1 MPSKTVV
8 LCTVALTPELL
19 GDATPRLK
27 SFADAGATVPLGGVT
42 PAVTATVQSTYLTGL
57 PPSGHG
63 AVGNGWLFRDT
74 MEARLWQQ
82 SNRLVQAPK
91 VWEAAPGVTCANLC
105 WWFAMYSSA
114 DVTVTPRPMYPADG
128 RKIPDCYTKPGDL
141 RDHLQAE
148 LGQFPLFKFWGPAA
162 SLDST
167 RWIAEAAKLVE
178 ARFDP
183 KLSLIYL
190 PHLDYELQKKG
201 PALASIREALGELD
215 MVAGDLIEFY
225 EARDARVIVLS
236 EYGIVPVSR
245 PVHPNR
251 ALRAAGL
258 VAYRMELGREVIDI
272 GGSEAF
278 AMADHQIAHVYVHDP
293 ARIGE
298 VKLLLESL
306 DGVAEVLDEAGKRQY
321 GLDHERSG
329 ELVLIADADAW
340 FTYYYWE
347 DDSKAPDYART
358 VDIHRK
364 PGYDP
369 VELFL
374 DPAIRVPPLAVG
386 SRIVRRKLGFRTL
399 LDVIPLDPSLVRGSH
414 GRIPDDASK
423 GPLLI
428 TRQAD
433 LLEEGELAATGVND
447 LILRHLGM
455 APRRP
460 SGSSPLRSREAAAR

>member
-1 MPSKTVV
+1 MPQKTAV
-8 LCTVALTPELL
+8 LCTVALTPDLL

-27 SFADAGATVPLGGVT
+27 AFADAGAMVPLGGVT

-74 MEARLWQQ
+74 MEVRLWQQ

-91 VWEAAPGVTCANLC
+91 VWEASPEITCANLS

-141 RDHLQAE
+141 RDQLQAE
-148 LGQFPLFKFWGPAA
+148 LGRFPLFKFWGPGA
-162 SLDST
+162 SIDST
-167 RWIAEAAKLVE
+167 RWIAEAAKRVE
-178 ARFDP
+178 SRFNP
-183 KLSLIYL
+183 ALSLVYL
-190 PHLDYELQKKG
+190 PHLDYGLQKKG
-201 PALASIREALGELD
+201 PVDVDEELGELD
-215 MVAGDLIEFY
+215 AVAGDLIDFY
-225 EARDARVIVLS
+225 ESRGAHVIVLS
-236 EYGIVPVSR
+236 EYGIVPVSK

-258 VAYRMELGREVIDI
+258 IAHRMELGREVIDI

-278 AMADHQIAHVYVHDP
+278 AMADHQIAHVYVRDP
-293 ARIGE
+293 ARVGE
-298 VKLLLESL
+298 VRELLQAQ
-306 DGVAEVLDEAGKRQY
+306 DGVGEVLDDAGKREH

-329 ELVLIADADAW
+329 ELVLIADPDAW

-347 DDSKAPDYART
+347 DDDKAPDYART

-374 DPAIRVPPLAVG
+374 DPEIRVPPLALG

-399 LDVIPLDPSLVRGSH
+399 LDVIPLDASLVKGSH
-414 GRIPDDASK
+414 GRIPHDPRK
-423 GPLLI
+423 GPLLM
-428 TRQAD
+428 TRQTD
-433 LLEEGELAATGVND
+433 LLDGDQVAATDVHD
-447 LILRHLGM
+447 LILRHLGVLVP
-455 APRRP
+455 A
-460 SGSSPLRSREAAAR
+460 

>member
-1 MPSKTVV
+1 MPEKTVV
-8 LCTVALTPELL
+8 LCTVAMTPELL

-27 SFADAGATVPLGGVT
+27 SFADGGAMVPLGGVT
-42 PAVTATVQSTYLTGL
+42 PAVTAAVQSTYLTGL

-74 MEARLWQQ
+74 MEVRLWQQ

-141 RDHLQAE
+141 RDRLQAE

-162 SLDST
+162 SIDST
-167 RWIAEAAKLVE
+167 KWIAAAAKLVD
-178 ARFDP
+178 AQFNP
-183 KLSLIYL
+183 TLSLVYL
-190 PHLDYELQKKG
+190 PHLDYDLQKKG
-201 PALASIREALGELD
+201 PALPEIRGTLGELD
-215 MVAGDLIEFY
+215 AVAGDLIDFY
-225 EARDARVIVLS
+225 EGRGARVIVLS

-251 ALRAAGL
+251 ILRSAGL

-278 AMADHQIAHVYVHDP
+278 AMADHQIAHVYVRDP
-293 ARIGE
+293 ARVAE
-298 VKLLLESL
+298 VRTLF
-306 DGVAEVLDEAGKRQY
+306 DGVPGVGEVLDEAGKREY

-329 ELVLIADADAW
+329 ELVLIAEPDSW

-347 DDSKAPDYART
+347 DDAKAPDYART

-374 DPAIRVPPLAVG
+374 DPAIRVPPLAIG
-386 SRIVRRKLGFRTL
+386 SRLIRKKLGFRTL
-399 LDVIPLDPSLVRGSH
+399 LDVIPTDASLVRGSH
-414 GRIPDDASK
+414 GRIPDDPSK
-423 GPLLI
+423 GPLLM
-428 TRQAD
+428 TRSPE
-433 LLEEGELAATGVND
+433 LLGDGDVAATDVHD
-447 LILRHLGM
+447 LILRHLGVG
-455 APRRP
+455 A
-460 SGSSPLRSREAAAR
+460 LAAR

>member
-8 LCTVALTPELL
+8 LCAVALTPDLV
-19 GDATPRLK
+19 GDATPRLRA
-27 SFADAGATVPLGGVT
+27 FADAGTMVPLGGVT

-74 MEARLWQQ
+74 MEVRLWQQ

-91 VWEAAPGVTCANLC
+91 VWEAAPGIRTANLS

-141 RDHLQAE
+141 RDSLQAE
-148 LGQFPLFKFWGPAA
+148 LGRFPLFKFWGPGA
-162 SLDST
+162 SIDST
-167 RWIAEAAKLVE
+167 RWLAEAAKRVEQRFAPDLTLV
-178 ARFDP
+178 
-183 KLSLIYL
+183 YL
-190 PHLDYELQKKG
+190 PHLDYGLQKKG
-201 PALASIREALGELD
+201 PAPAGIRTELGELD
-215 MVAGDLIEFY
+215 AVAGDLVEFY
-225 EARDARVIVLS
+225 ERRGARVIVLS

-251 ALRAAGL
+251 VLRAAGML
-258 VAYRMELGREVIDI
+258 AYRMELGREVVDV
-272 GGSEAF
+272 GGSAAF
-278 AMADHQIAHVYVHDP
+278 AVADHQVAHVHVQDRD
-293 ARIGE
+293 RIPDVTALFE
-298 VKLLLESL
+298 ATP
-306 DGVAEVLDEAGKRQY
+306 GVGEVLDEAGKLAH
-321 GLDHERSG
+321 GLDHPRSG
-329 ELVLIADADAW
+329 ELVLVAEPDAW

-347 DDSKAPDYART
+347 DDDRAPDYART

-374 DPAIRVPPLAVG
+374 DPAIRVPPLALG

-399 LDVIPLDPSLVRGSH
+399 LDVIPLDATLVKGSH
-414 GRIPDDASK
+414 GRPPEDPGK
-423 GPLLI
+423 GQLLI
-428 TRQAD
+428 TRHGD
-433 LLEEGELAATGVND
+433 LLESDRPAATDVHD
-447 LILRHLGM
+447 IILRHLDVRV
-455 APRRP
+455 P
-460 SGSSPLRSREAAAR
+460 AAA

>member
-1 MPSKTVV
+1 MPQKTVV
-8 LCTVALTPELL
+8 LCTVAMTPELL
-19 GDATPRLK
+19 GDATPCLR
-27 SFADAGATVPLGGVT
+27 SFADGGAMVPLGGVT
-42 PAVTATVQSTYLTGL
+42 PAVTAAVQSTYLTGQ

-74 MEARLWQQ
+74 MEVRLWQQ

-91 VWEAAPGVTCANLC
+91 VWEAAGGRGRISCANLC

-141 RDHLQAE
+141 RDRLQAE

-162 SLDST
+162 SIDST
-167 RWIAEAAKLVE
+167 KWIAEAAKLVD
-178 ARFDP
+178 AQFDP
-183 KLSLIYL
+183 TLSLVYL
-190 PHLDYELQKKG
+190 PHLDYDLQKKG
-201 PALASIREALGELD
+201 PALDEIRKPLGELD
-215 MVAGDLIEFY
+215 ALAGDLIDFY
-225 EARDARVIVLS
+225 ESRGARVIVLS

-251 ALRAAGL
+251 ILRSAGL
-258 VAYRMELGREVIDI
+258 VSYRMELGREVLDI

-278 AMADHQIAHVYVHDP
+278 AMADHQLSHVYVRDP
-293 ARIGE
+293 ARIPE
-298 VKLLLESL
+298 VRALFE
-306 DGVAEVLDEAGKRQY
+306 GVPGVGEVLDEAGKREY
-321 GLDHERSG
+321 GLDHELSG
-329 ELVLIADADAW
+329 ELVLIAEPGSW

-347 DDSKAPDYART
+347 DDAKAPDYART

-374 DPAIRVPPLAVG
+374 DPAIRIPPLAIG
-386 SRIVRRKLGFRTL
+386 SRLVRKKLGFRTL
-399 LDVIPLDPSLVRGSH
+399 LDVIPLDASLVRGSH
-414 GRIPDDASK
+414 GRIPDDPSK

-428 TRQAD
+428 TRSPE
-433 LLEEGELAATGVND
+433 LLGDGDVAATDVHD
-447 LILRHLGM
+447 VILRHLGV
-455 APRRP
+455 PV
-460 SGSSPLRSREAAAR
+460 REAAAR

>member
-1 MPSKTVV
+1 MPDKTVV
-8 LCTVALTPELL
+8 LCTVALTRELL

-27 SFADAGATVPLGGVT
+27 AFADGGALVPLGGVT
-42 PAVTATVQSTYLTGL
+42 PAVTAAVQSTYLTGRM
-57 PPSGHG
+57 PSAHG

-74 MEARLWQQ
+74 MEVRLWQQ

-91 VWEAAPGVTCANLC
+91 VWEAAPGLTCANLC

-141 RDHLQAE
+141 RDRLQAE
-148 LGQFPLFKFWGPAA
+148 LGQFPLFKFWGPGA
-162 SLDST
+162 SIDST
-167 RWIAEAAKLVE
+167 RWIADAAKIVD
-178 ARFDP
+178 RQFDP
-183 KLSLIYL
+183 ALSLVYL
-190 PHLDYELQKKG
+190 PHLDYDLQKLG
-201 PALASIREALGELD
+201 PHGDIGRQLGELD
-215 MVAGDLIEFY
+215 AVAGELIDFY
-225 EARDARVIVLS
+225 EGRGARVIVLS

-251 ALRAAGL
+251 ILRAAGL

-278 AMADHQIAHVYVHDP
+278 AMADHQISHVYVRDP
-293 ARIGE
+293 ARVDEVRALFEGVPGIG
-298 VKLLLESL
+298 
-306 DGVAEVLDEAGKRQY
+306 EVLDEAGKREY

-329 ELVLIADADAW
+329 ELVLIAEPDSW
-340 FTYYYWE
+340 FTYFYWE
-347 DDSKAPDYART
+347 DDARAPDYART

-374 DPAIRVPPLAVG
+374 DPAIRVPPLAIG
-386 SRIVRRKLGFRTL
+386 SRIIRRKLGFRTL
-399 LDVIPLDPSLVRGSH
+399 LDVIPLDPTLVRGSH
-414 GRIPDDASK
+414 GRIPDDPAK
-423 GPLLI
+423 GPLLM

-433 LLEEGELAATGVND
+433 LLPDGELAATDVHD
-447 LILRHLGM
+447 LILRHLGV
-455 APRRP
+455 PV
-460 SGSSPLRSREAAAR
+460 REAAAR

>member
-8 LCTVALTPELL
+8 LCAVALTPDLVGE
-19 GDATPRLK
+19 ATPRLK
-27 SFADAGATVPLGGVT
+27 AFADAGAMVPLGGVT

-74 MEARLWQQ
+74 MEVRLWQQ

-91 VWEAAPGVTCANLC
+91 VWEAAPNIRCANLS

-128 RKIPDCYTKPGDL
+128 RKIPDCYTKPSDL
-141 RDHLQAE
+141 RDELQAE
-148 LGQFPLFKFWGPAA
+148 LGAFPLFKFWGPAA
-162 SLDST
+162 SIEST
-167 RWIAEAAKLVE
+167 QWLAEAAKRVE
-178 ARFDP
+178 QRFGPD
-183 KLSLIYL
+183 LSLVYL
-190 PHLDYELQKKG
+190 PHLDYGLQKKG
-201 PALASIREALGELD
+201 PVGVDAELRELD
-215 MVAGDLIEFY
+215 GVVGDLIDFY
-225 EARDARVIVLS
+225 EARGARVIVLS

-251 ALRAAGL
+251 VLREAGL

-278 AMADHQIAHVYVHDP
+278 AMADHQISHVYVRDP
-293 ARIGE
+293 SRVPQVRELFEA
-298 VKLLLESL
+298 VP
-306 DGVAEVLDEAGKRQY
+306 GVGEVLDEAGKREY

-329 ELVLIADADAW
+329 ELVLIAEPDAW
-340 FTYYYWE
+340 FTYYYWL
-347 DDSKAPDYART
+347 DDEKAPDYART

-374 DPAIRVPPLAVG
+374 DPAIRVPPLALG
-386 SRIVRRKLGFRTL
+386 SRLVKKKLGFRTL
-399 LDVIPLDPSLVRGSH
+399 MDVIPLDAGLVRGSH
-414 GRIPDDASK
+414 GRIPDDPAK
-423 GPLLI
+423 GPLLM
-428 TRQAD
+428 TRQTD
-433 LLEEGELAATGVND
+433 LLGDGELAATDVHD
-447 LILRHLGM
+447 LVLRHLGVTV
-455 APRRP
+455 P
-460 SGSSPLRSREAAAR
+460 AAAR

>member
-1 MPSKTVV
+1 MAAKTVV
-8 LCTVALTPELL
+8 LCTVALTPDLV

-27 SFADAGATVPLGGVT
+27 SFADGGAMVPVGGIT
-42 PAVTATVQSTYLTGL
+42 PAVTAAVQSTYLTGL

-63 AVGNGWLFRDT
+63 AVGNGWLYRDT
-74 MEARLWQQ
+74 MEVRLWQQ

-91 VWEAAPGVTCANLC
+91 VWEAAPGITCANLS

-141 RDHLQAE
+141 RDSLQAE
-148 LGQFPLFKFWGPAA
+148 LGQFPLFKFWGPGA
-162 SLDST
+162 SIDST
-167 RWIAEAAKLVE
+167 KWLAEAAKRVE
-178 ARFDP
+178 ARFSPD
-183 KLSLIYL
+183 LTLVYL
-190 PHLDYELQKKG
+190 PHLDYGLQKKG
-201 PALASIREALGELD
+201 PAVSDVRAELGELD
-215 MVAGDLIEFY
+215 AVAGDLIGFY
-225 EARDARVIVLS
+225 EARGARVIVLS

-251 ALRAAGL
+251 VLRGAGL
-258 VAYRMELGREVIDI
+258 LRWRMELGREVLDI

-278 AMADHQIAHVYVHDP
+278 AMADHQVAHVYVQDP
-293 ARIGE
+293 ARIQE
-298 VKLLLESL
+298 VRELFEATP
-306 DGVAEVLDEAGKRQY
+306 GVGEVLDEAGKREH

-329 ELVLIADADAW
+329 ELVLVAEPDAW

-347 DDSKAPDYART
+347 DDSRAPDYART

-374 DPAIRVPPLAVG
+374 DPAIRFPPVAVG

-399 LDVIPLDPSLVRGSH
+399 LDVIPLDASLVRGSH
-414 GRIPDDASK
+414 GRIPDDPAK

-428 TRQAD
+428 TRQID
-433 LLEEGELAATGVND
+433 LLDDDPVPATAVHD
-447 LILRHLGM
+447 LILRHLGV
-455 APRRP
+455 PVP
-460 SGSSPLRSREAAAR
+460 QAAAR

>member
-1 MPSKTVV
+1 MPTKTVV

-27 SFADAGATVPLGGVT
+27 QFADAGAAVPLGGVT

-74 MEARLWQQ
+74 MEVRLWQQ

-91 VWEAAPGVTCANLC
+91 VWEAAPDISCANLC

-141 RDHLQAE
+141 RDRLQAE
-148 LGQFPLFKFWGPAA
+148 LGQFPLFRFWGPAA
-162 SLDST
+162 SIEST
-167 RWIAEAAKLVE
+167 NWIAAAAKQVD
-178 ARFDP
+178 ADFDP
-183 KLSLIYL
+183 NLSLIYL
-190 PHLDYELQKKG
+190 PHLDYALQKKG
-201 PALASIREALGELD
+201 PAIDGIRTELGELD
-215 MVAGDLIEFY
+215 AVAGDLIDFY
-225 EARDARVIVLS
+225 EARGARVIVLS

-251 ALRAAGL
+251 VLRSAGL
-258 VAYRMELGREVIDI
+258 ISYRMELGREVLDI

-278 AMADHQIAHVYVHDP
+278 AMADHQLSHVYVRDP
-293 ARIGE
+293 ARIPE
-298 VKLLLESL
+298 VKALLE
-306 DGVAEVLDEAGKRQY
+306 GVPGVGEVLDEAGKREY
-321 GLDHERSG
+321 GLDHDRSG
-329 ELVLIADADAW
+329 ELVLIAEPDSW

-347 DDSKAPDYART
+347 DDAKAPDYART

-374 DPAIRVPPLAVG
+374 DPAIRVPPLAIG
-386 SRIVRRKLGFRTL
+386 SRVVRKKLGFRTL
-399 LDVIPLDPSLVRGSH
+399 MDVIPLDASLVKGSH
-414 GRIPDDASK
+414 GRIPEDPSK

-428 TRQAD
+428 TKQAN
-433 LLEEGELAATGVND
+433 LLDDGELAATGVHD
-447 LILRHLGM
+447 LILRHLGVR
-455 APRRP
+455 A
-460 SGSSPLRSREAAAR
+460 REAAAR

>member
-1 MPSKTVV
+1 MPEKTVV
-8 LCTVALTPELL
+8 LCTVAMTPELL
-19 GDATPRLK
+19 GEATPRLK
-27 SFADAGATVPLGGVT
+27 SFADGGAMVPLGGVT

-74 MEARLWQQ
+74 MEVRLWQQ

-91 VWEAAPGVTCANLC
+91 VWEAAPDITCANLC

-162 SLDST
+162 SIDST
-167 RWIAEAAKLVE
+167 KWIAEAAKIVDE
-178 ARFDP
+178 RFDP
-183 KLSLIYL
+183 TLSLVYL
-190 PHLDYELQKKG
+190 PHLDYDLQKKG
-201 PALASIREALGELD
+201 PALDAIREPLGALD
-215 MVAGDLIEFY
+215 AVAGDLIGFY
-225 EARDARVIVLS
+225 EGRGARVIVLS

-251 ALRAAGL
+251 ILRSAGL
-258 VAYRMELGREVIDI
+258 INYRMELGREVLDI

-278 AMADHQIAHVYVHDP
+278 AMADHQLSHVYVRDP
-293 ARIGE
+293 ARVDE
-298 VKLLLESL
+298 VRALFE
-306 DGVAEVLDEAGKRQY
+306 GVPGVGEVLDEAGKREY
-321 GLDHERSG
+321 GLDHDRSG
-329 ELVLIADADAW
+329 ELVLIAEPDAW

-347 DDSKAPDYART
+347 DDAKAPDYART

-374 DPAIRVPPLAVG
+374 DPAIRVPPLAIG
-386 SRIVRRKLGFRTL
+386 SRIVRRKLGLRTL
-399 LDVIPLDPSLVRGSH
+399 LDVIPLDATLVRGSH
-414 GRIPDDASK
+414 GRIPDDPAK
-423 GPLLI
+423 GPLLM
-428 TRQAD
+428 TRHPD
-433 LLEEGELAATGVND
+433 LLGDGELAATDVHD
-447 LILRHLGM
+447 VILRHLGV
-455 APRRP
+455 PV
-460 SGSSPLRSREAAAR
+460 REAAAR